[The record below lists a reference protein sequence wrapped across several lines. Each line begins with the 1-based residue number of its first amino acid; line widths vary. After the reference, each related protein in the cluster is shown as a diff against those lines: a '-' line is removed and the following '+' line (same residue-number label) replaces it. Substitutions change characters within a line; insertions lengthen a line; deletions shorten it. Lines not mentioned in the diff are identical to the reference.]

1 MEATEWAYL
10 AGFIDGEGSI
20 CPWSRTATPDIGL
33 HVPNT
38 DRRVLEWIAERFP
51 DKGGINFHRR
61 RKTHRKDYWSWDLT
75 GRAMA
80 PVLCGVLP
88 FLVLKARQAELALLF
103 IETIGRERRLSEETR
118 ATRRSLATRLSQLNR
133 RGS

>member
-1 MEATEWAYL
+1 MQATEWAYL

-20 CPWSRTATPDIGL
+20 CPWSRTAIPNIGL

-38 DRRVLEWIAERFP
+38 DRRVFEWIALHFP
-51 DKGGINFHRR
+51 GVGAINFHRR

-75 GRAMA
+75 GRALA
-80 PVLCGVLP
+80 PVLDGVLP

-103 IETIGRERRLSEETR
+103 IETIGHERKLSQETR
-118 ATRRSLATRLSQLNR
+118 ETRRDLATRLSQLNR